1 MSKEMIVRKS
11 NSLIQKSRFSLS
23 LQEQKII
30 LYIISKIKP
39 FDTEFKECSF
49 TVKEFC
55 ETCNIDISSGKNYD
69 DIKNAI
75 KNIADKSIWVNIEG
89 ADVLLRWIE
98 KARIQD
104 NIIIIRIDD
113 DMKPFLLELN
123 SNFTMYELVW
133 TLHFKSKYSIRLYEL
148 VKSIHYFELRPY
160 SRIYTLEEL
169 KTLLGAENY
178 DYSNFKLRVLDVAI
192 KEINT
197 VSDKIV
203 SYKVVK
209 RIKKKVEEIE
219 LTVCSV
225 DNLERLHRRIKLPG
239 EE

>member
-104 NIIIIRIDD
+104 NIITIRIDD

-209 RIKKKVEEIE
+209 RTKKKVDEIE
-219 LTVCSV
+219 ITVCSV